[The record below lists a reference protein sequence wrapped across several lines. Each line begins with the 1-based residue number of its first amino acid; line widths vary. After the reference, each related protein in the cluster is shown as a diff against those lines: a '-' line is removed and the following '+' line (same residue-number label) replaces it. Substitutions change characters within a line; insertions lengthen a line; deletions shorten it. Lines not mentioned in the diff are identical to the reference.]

1 LFTPKYWKTQATDE
15 KDNEQQEIEKELDPT
30 NPEDLPDYI

>member
-1 LFTPKYWKTQATDE
+1 MD
-15 KDNEQQEIEKELDPT
+15 DNNKGQQEIEKEPDPT